1 LEEQRVVSKLSLP
14 DKTFLEAVLDMAGG
28 YVLDLT
34 NTSLA
39 QLFDDID
46 IDIYEDKY
54 AEYGVSKAN
63 RLRTLWKIGSDSE
76 VASTLGILADYIEA
90 KRAAPGFSGFREEI
104 TDDQIARIRRVAAEL
119 DGGTSAGL
127 RQTASVDN
135 APDSAP
141 VIFTTEATVTKNKI
155 QIEIHEDIYGH
166 IAQYLTTADYF
177 HAVEESY
184 KLVREKLRE
193 ITGKE
198 RASDVF
204 NNSAQ
209 NTAHYEALFGKA
221 TPGDEAEADF
231 FRGIGYLHL
240 GVQHLRNEKAHT
252 PATSLEPN
260 LAVHYI
266 SLASLAYDLIT
277 RYVSEDTIKE
287 LEDLVLAE
295 RQGYRNAS
303 AFYRDFEGGRWL
315 RNLTLPAKVESSAV
329 RKVLKAKWLD
339 EADFTRSYDHSN
351 IVLMRLELVVD
362 ELTEADLDR
371 LMDLPTKDSHGNDQ
385 SAGMRQFL
393 EFVQKKHPD
402 TIPEKAR
409 DRLAKEQS

>member
-1 LEEQRVVSKLSLP
+1 MSKLSLP
-14 DKTFLEAVLDMAGG
+14 DKTFLEAVLGMSGG

-34 NTSLA
+34 NTSFA
-39 QLFDDID
+39 QLFDDLA

-63 RLRTLWKIGSDSE
+63 KLRTLWKIGSDFQ
-76 VASTLGILADYIEA
+76 VASTLGTLADYIEA
-90 KRAAPGFSGFREEI
+90 KQAAPGSSGLREKI
-104 TDDQIARIRRVAAEL
+104 TEDQIAKIRRIAAEL
-119 DGGTSAGL
+119 DGAPSTGMGQTTSDGDVADP
-127 RQTASVDN
+127 TPA
-135 APDSAP
+135 
-141 VIFTTEATVTKNKI
+141 IFTTEATVLKNKI
-155 QIEIHEDIYGH
+155 QIEIHGDIYNH
-166 IAQYLTTADYF
+166 IGQYLATGDYF

-184 KLVREKLRE
+184 KLVPGKLRE

-198 RASDVF
+198 KASDAF

-221 TPGDEAEADF
+221 TSANDAEADF

-252 PATSLEPN
+252 PATPLEPN

-287 LEDLVLAE
+287 LEDLVLAK
-295 RQGYRNAS
+295 RQSYRTAS
-303 AFYRDFEGGRWL
+303 SFYRDFEDGKWL
-315 RNLTLPAKVESSAV
+315 RNLTLPAKLQSSAV
-329 RKVLKAKWLD
+329 RKVLKTKWLE

-371 LMDLPTKDSHGNDQ
+371 FAG
-385 SAGMRQFL
+385 SADKGLVRQ
-393 EFVQKKHPD
+393 
-402 TIPEKAR
+402 
-409 DRLAKEQS
+409 